1 VTTST
6 VLVGFLILF
15 LLYQLAEA
23 NAQGLL
29 KIPGKPYTIFLLFL
43 LVIPA
48 ADLVA
53 RWQGAPGL
61 SAYGMGFQVGW
72 WRNYLFGIGLGVT
85 VQAILE
91 FLGIRFGIRRV
102 SNLRFSFRALLFGTL
117 WILFANFPAAAAE
130 DIITRGYPWRF
141 MQAIPLLAFMIFSAL
156 LYTANHVIR
165 LLTRPVTDWYHLPIL
180 GLTLAY
186 ALFQTGSL
194 WYVIGLH
201 QSGNV
206 IFYLMRQVMDV
217 TNTTDVKKRLRFGI
231 LSEFVFLV
239 VVILATSLASHNTL
253 VFP

>member
-1 VTTST
+1 MSGAS
-6 VLVGFLILF
+6 VLIGFLILF

-29 KIPGKPYTIFLLFL
+29 KIPGKPYSIFLLFL
-43 LVIPA
+43 LVLPA

-61 SAYGMGFQVGW
+61 SAYGLGFHPGW
-72 WRNYLFGIGLGVT
+72 QQNYLFGVGLGVA
-85 VQAILE
+85 VQAVLE
-91 FLGIRFGIRRV
+91 WVGVRIGIRQV
-102 SNLRFSFRALLFGTL
+102 ANLRFSLRTVIVGLL

-130 DIITRGYPWRF
+130 DLITRGYPWRF
-141 MQAIPLLAFMIFSAL
+141 LYTIPLGAFIAFSAA
-156 LYTANHVIR
+156 LYTFNHIIR
-165 LLTRPVTDWYHLPIL
+165 LMTRPITDWYHLPFL

-206 IFYLMRQVMDV
+206 IFYLMRQLMDV
-217 TNTTDVKKRLRFGI
+217 TTTTDVKKRIGFGV
-231 LSEFVFLV
+231 LSELIFFG
-239 VVILATSLASHNTL
+239 VVILATPL
-253 VFP
+253 VKCAFP